1 MQALA
6 LLMIVGVT
14 IVPYLSIGDGFGRMA
29 VLPSSAKYVP
39 ELLGGM
45 ALLCV
50 VALGIRD
57 RFRFVRPAYWV
68 IFGLLTI
75 CIASSAV
82 ANALDPGPLF
92 SGIRAYLRAIPWF
105 FVPAVFAFDEKQI
118 RTQLKWMLGISLL
131 QVPIGIEQRIHTQM
145 NYYGFVSLTGDLTSG
160 TFQFAGIFSIFL
172 VSVACVI
179 AAFTLKRQLPAL
191 LGFVLAGTVLVPT
204 MINETKA
211 MLIMLPFAL
220 FVTFQAAA
228 KRGERLKRLVLASA
242 VTGVFFAVFIPTY
255 DYMQQEKP
263 GSDENTIGK
272 FLSGDNADR
281 YLDSESGIG
290 TTRHVGRVDSVR
302 VATEETL
309 TDPVR
314 AVFGVGIGNTM
325 ESALGSQF
333 SGKYYERYHMF
344 TLETTFSTL
353 VLELGFLGVGALLCV
368 YWLIFRDAL
377 FVAEHGNPSMRPLG
391 AAWAAITPLMAL
403 MLFYGAIHPSVGLSF
418 LFWYFS
424 GLVAADR
431 ARLAMRVAAPVPAR
445 IATEMQGAP
454 LGRRAQVS
462 R

>member
-1 MQALA
+1 
-6 LLMIVGVT
+6 
-14 IVPYLSIGDGFGRMA
+14 
-29 VLPSSAKYVP
+29 
-39 ELLGGM
+39 
-45 ALLCV
+45 
-50 VALGIRD
+50 
-57 RFRFVRPAYWV
+57 VRPAYWV

-75 CIASSAV
+75 CIASSDV
-82 ANALDPGPLF
+82 ANPLDPGPLF

-179 AAFTLKRQLPAL
+179 AAFTLKRQLPAW

-353 VLELGFLGVGALLCV
+353 VLELGFLGLPC
-368 YWLIFRDAL
+368 
-377 FVAEHGNPSMRPLG
+377 S
-391 AAWAAITPLMAL
+391 
-403 MLFYGAIHPSVGLSF
+403 
-418 LFWYFS
+418 
-424 GLVAADR
+424 
-431 ARLAMRVAAPVPAR
+431 
-445 IATEMQGAP
+445 ATNKA
-454 LGRRAQVS
+454 S
-462 R
+462 RKISQ